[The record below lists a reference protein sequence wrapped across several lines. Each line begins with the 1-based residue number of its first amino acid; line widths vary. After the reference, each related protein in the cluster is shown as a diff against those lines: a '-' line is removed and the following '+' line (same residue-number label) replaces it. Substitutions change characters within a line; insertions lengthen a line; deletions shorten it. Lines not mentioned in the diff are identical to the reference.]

1 MFQRWLEYL
10 DAGECQEL
18 KGTDMKKHFVF
29 VSLIAVCIVMFII
42 TTWYPIYV
50 VEGESM
56 NPTLVNNDVV
66 CIKKTKSIKRED
78 LIAFQHNNKLLVR
91 RVIGL
96 SGDKINIDSS
106 GYVFVNEKKLN
117 ENYMKNRKDN
127 PLRDEVF
134 PYTVPEGQIFVLGD
148 NRHHAIDSRMR
159 DLGCI
164 DNDKIIGR
172 VVMKIYPITRFSVY

>member
-1 MFQRWLEYL
+1 
-10 DAGECQEL
+10 
-18 KGTDMKKHFVF
+18 MKKHCVF
-29 VSLIAVCIVMFII
+29 ISLIVVCIVMFII
-42 TTWYPIYV
+42 TTWCPIYV

-56 NPTLVNNDVV
+56 DPTLVNNDVV
-66 CIKKTKSIKRED
+66 CIKKTKSFKQGD
-78 LIAFQHNNKLLVR
+78 LIAFQYNNKLLVR

-106 GYVFVNEKKLN
+106 GYVFVNEKRLD
-117 ENYMKNRKDN
+117 ENYIQSRKDN

-148 NRHHAIDSRMR
+148 NRRHAIDSRMR

-164 DNDKIIGR
+164 DNDKIIGQ